1 MKKKLLS
8 LLLLTVLLFGLV
20 ACTVSPSGNSGTAT
34 DPSTD
39 SSGESSKPTEN
50 EPTIDPMVSAY
61 VKFSFELVKQLTAND
76 RGENRMI
83 SPLSAITA
91 LSLAANGASG
101 ETRTEMERVLGAT
114 AEEWNANLKQYYETL
129 AKSEYKK
136 PSEEE
141 GILYSA
147 NRVWYRENVV
157 TPNPNFVKIASDYYG
172 AQVLPSRFDQ
182 DAVNEVNQWVSE
194 STNGQIE
201 NLVDEFS
208 WDTWFYIVN
217 ALGFEALWNV
227 QNRGELPQGVFT
239 NSQGEEE
246 TATYLNTRLYGA
258 YFEINRGEGF
268 VRHLKGN
275 YDFVAILP
283 PETTTPEQFLQYLD
297 GEALINALRQPSYS
311 VELHTSMPKF
321 SFEDEVSLEGVLQQM
336 GMYRAFDPKYY
347 QSFSELGTSEER
359 LFIRGVHQKT
369 VIEVTE
375 TGIKAAAVT
384 GIPVGS
390 PGLSEKKTLELN
402 RPFLFMIVDDE
413 YRLPIFIGIVNS
425 VE

>member
-1 MKKKLLS
+1 MKKKILCLF
-8 LLLLTVLLFGLV
+8 LLTVFLLGLG
-20 ACTVSPSGNSGTAT
+20 ACAVVP
-34 DPSTD
+34 DD
-39 SSGESSKPTEN
+39 SSDSSEN
-50 EPTIDPMVSAY
+50 SSVGSSDVTDNVDAATPIDPMVSAHM
-61 VKFSFELVKQLTAND
+61 KFSLELIKQLTAND

-83 SPLSAITA
+83 SPLSVLTA
-91 LSLAANGASG
+91 LSLTANGASG
-101 ETRTEMERVLGAT
+101 ETRTQMETALGASVGD
-114 AEEWNANLKQYYETL
+114 WNEFLKEYYETL
-129 AKSEYKK
+129 AKPEYKNF
-136 PSEEE
+136 SVEE
-141 GILYSA
+141 GILYFS

-258 YFEINRGEGF
+258 YFEINRGAGF
-268 VRHLKGN
+268 VRDLKGN

-297 GEALINALRQPSYS
+297 GEALINALRQPSDS

-321 SFEDEVSLEGVLQQM
+321 SFEDDVSLEGVLQQM

-347 QSFSELGTSEER
+347 QSFSDLGTSEER

-413 YRLPIFIGIVNS
+413 YQLPIFIGIVNS

>member
-20 ACTVSPSGNSGTAT
+20 ACTVSPSGNSDTAT

-114 AEEWNANLKQYYETL
+114 AEEWNVHLKQYYETL
-129 AKSEYKK
+129 AKSEYKN
-136 PSEEE
+136 PSEAE

-147 NRVWYRENVV
+147 NRVWYRETTVQ
-157 TPNPNFVKIASDYYG
+157 PNPAFCKIAEDYYG
-172 AQVLPSRFDQ
+172 AQVLPSTFDQ
-182 DAVNEVNQWVSE
+182 NAVNEVNQWAKE
-194 STNGQIE
+194 NTNGQIE
-201 NLVDEFS
+201 NIVEEFS
-208 WDTWFYIVN
+208 WDTRFYIVN
-217 ALGFEALWNV
+217 ALSFEALWNE
-227 QNRGELPQGVFT
+227 QNHGELPQGVFT
-239 NSQGEEE
+239 NSEGEEE
-246 TATYLNTRLYGA
+246 TATYLNNRLGT
-258 YFEINRGEGF
+258 YFEVNRATGF
-268 VRHLKGN
+268 VRSLKGN

-283 PETTTPEQFLQYLD
+283 PKTTTPEQFLQDLD
-297 GEALINALRQPSYS
+297 AESLWTALQQASGS
-311 VELHTSMPKF
+311 VDASLPKF
-321 SFEDEVSLEGVLQQM
+321 SFEDSVSLGGVLQQM
-336 GMYRAFDPKYY
+336 GMYRAFDPKHNG
-347 QSFSELGTSEER
+347 FSALGSSEER
-359 LFIRGVHQKT
+359 LFLRGVHQKT

-375 TGIKAAAVT
+375 TGIKAAAITDIPAGAGRPTDVKTVT
-384 GIPVGS
+384 
-390 PGLSEKKTLELN
+390 LN